1 MKLIQTKRPVI
12 ESTPSRAALLAALF
26 ALVAGSAAHAAS
38 TQVGDLRLPSGNY
51 SGAFTYF
58 DTASSGDL
66 TRAVVGAPVG
76 INSNFLVASQNP
88 DTVVN
93 SADDIGLRTYSS
105 VTTIRQLNRYASD
118 QDGPGAGGGPQRAG
132 AAQWTI
138 DLSPLGTYLTSNSL
152 LLTALDL
159 RLVVDPTDDVR
170 DYDVYLSYTN
180 AAESIALAS
189 LSTGATSGD
198 DNYDNFWFP
207 AQSVAEGNVAN
218 GTHKVIE
225 RDFQGDMDVTI
236 DLLSLYSAGVTDLN
250 LIMSSG
256 AFLSGDNFAIEDG
269 SGISI
274 DTAPIPEP
282 SSLALLGLGG
292 LLMARRRR

>member
-1 MKLIQTKRPVI
+1 MK
-12 ESTPSRAALLAALF
+12 AAVAAVLS
-26 ALVAGSAAHAAS
+26 LGVCGVAQAAG
-38 TQVGDLRLPSGNY
+38 TQVGDLRLPSANY
-51 SGAFTYF
+51 NGAFTYF

-76 INSNFLVASQNP
+76 INSNFIVASQNP
-88 DTVVN
+88 DSTVDP
-93 SADDIGLRTYSS
+93 ADDIGLRTYSS

-132 AAQWTI
+132 AAQWSI
-138 DLSPLGTYLTSNSL
+138 DLSPLGTYLTNNSL
-152 LLTALDL
+152 SLTALDL

-180 AAESIALAS
+180 PGESITLAS

-207 AQSVAEGNVAN
+207 AQSVSEGSVAN

-225 RDFQGDMDVTI
+225 LDYQGNMDITI
-236 DLLSLYSAGVTDLN
+236 DLLSLYSAGVTDMN

-256 AFLSGDNFAIEDG
+256 AFLQNDNFNIQDG